1 MRLNLH
7 RPVIST
13 DKAALWISLLSIA
26 FSAVTLI
33 FTMSLQKAQKEVDTL
48 VEFRQ
53 LYLTQSRMLNFYE
66 CVQKRTPDI
75 VVNAGALSAL
85 RSDMEKMRKTMI
97 ENKGK
102 DLGYDEQKAVVVSGL
117 MIFSEA
123 ETQISRLV
131 ASATEVQI
139 KTLKEYCRF
148 GEGGW

>member
-1 MRLNLH
+1 MQFNLH
-7 RPVIST
+7 RQVIST
-13 DKAALWISLLSIA
+13 DKAALWISLLSMA
-26 FSAVTLI
+26 LSGVTLI

-53 LYLTQSRMLNFYE
+53 LYLTHSRMLNFYE

-75 VVNAGALSAL
+75 VVNGGVISAL
-85 RSDMEKMRKTMI
+85 RSDMEKMRKAMI

-102 DLGYDEQKAVVVSGL
+102 DLGYEEQKAVVVGEL

-139 KTLKEYCRF
+139 KSFKEYCRL